1 MSKGYESLMKKVKK
15 DCIGGSNCFNPN
27 GCDKNENKCFH
38 RYCDKFKW
46 IIDRAK
52 HYAEKTGLNW
62 EEILDKWE
70 ESCDYWY
77 MNYYQEAKWYK
88 IANIGC
94 LLLLLLQI
102 FIYYRL

>member
-15 DCIGGSNCFNPN
+15 DCIEGSNCFNPN

-62 EEILDKWE
+62 EDIID
-70 ESCDYWY
+70 S
-77 MNYYQEAKWYK
+77 
-88 IANIGC
+88 
-94 LLLLLLQI
+94 
-102 FIYYRL
+102 